1 MQTGSVQQMN
11 ETLEE
16 QQWRFI
22 RAGTYLVLEK
32 LKQAVL
38 RRLLKKVVLL
48 SAEKGNQLA
57 LGSLHS
63 AALNIGRPKSQM
75 AFF

>member
-1 MQTGSVQQMN
+1 MRTGSVRQMN
-11 ETLEE
+11 EALEA

-38 RRLLKKVVLL
+38 RRLLKKVVLI
-48 SAEKGNQLA
+48 SAEKGNQLN
-57 LGSLHS
+57 LGIHT
-63 AALNIGRPKSQM
+63 AQE
-75 AFF
+75 

>member
-1 MQTGSVQQMN
+1 MQQMN
-11 ETLEE
+11 QTLEA

-32 LKQAVL
+32 LKQAVM
-38 RRLLKKVVLL
+38 RRLLKKVVLI

-57 LGSLHS
+57 LGILFH
-63 AALNIGRPKSQM
+63 LLLLFQICTLL
-75 AFF
+75 

>member
-1 MQTGSVQQMN
+1 MRTGSVQQMN
-11 ETLEE
+11 EALES

-38 RRLLKKVVLL
+38 RRLLKKVALI

-57 LGSLHS
+57 LGMPVAKQYQVTEL
-63 AALNIGRPKSQM
+63 
-75 AFF
+75 